1 MTAITADQLT
11 ALVAQAL
18 INANTSPSNAEC
30 VARALVAADIDGLSS
45 HGVSRLPSYADQANS
60 GKVDGQVQPQVD
72 VVTPAIVK
80 VDARCGFAFPA
91 IEAGMSAAL
100 RCLPQS
106 GVVAMAVG
114 NSHHFGVAGSHVER
128 AAEQGAVALAFGNS
142 PAALAPWGGS
152 RAVFGTNPI
161 AFATPRRD
169 APPLVT
175 DLSLSKVARGKV
187 MVAKNRGE
195 AIPGDW
201 ALDADGRPTTN
212 PADVLAGGTMLPMG
226 DAKGAVLAL
235 VVEILAAALTGSSFG
250 FEASSFFA
258 AEGDPPR
265 VGQFFLFFDPERMAG
280 PGYGVRL
287 ETLLTAITDQDGTR
301 LPGERRLENRARHQ
315 AEGLDLP
322 QALLEDIRQRAGAA

>member
-1 MTAITADQLT
+1 MTAITAEQLT
-11 ALVAQAL
+11 ELVSRAL
-18 INANTSPSNAEC
+18 INANTSASNADS

-45 HGVSRLPSYADQANS
+45 HGVSRLPSYADQATS
-60 GKVDGQVQPQVD
+60 GKVDGQARPQVD
-72 VVTPAIVK
+72 VVTPALVK

-100 RCLPQS
+100 GSLPES
-106 GVVAMAVG
+106 GVVALTVG

-142 PAALAPWGGS
+142 PAAMAPWGGS
-152 RAVFGTNPI
+152 RGVFGTNPI
-161 AFATPRRD
+161 AFATPRQD
-169 APPLVT
+169 AAPLVA

-280 PGYGVRL
+280 AGYGARL
-287 ETLLTAITDQDGTR
+287 ETLLTAISDQAGTR
-301 LPGERRLENRARHQ
+301 LPGERRLQNRARHES
-315 AEGLDLP
+315 EGLDVP
-322 QALLEDIRQRAGAA
+322 EALLDDIRQRARAA